1 MTGNVIRHNHFLNY
15 TYGKSYDF
23 SFMSEVLLKTSL
35 PTAGR
40 EAAENFGSFVNPFL
54 TLFLIILRT
63 KNGYLGFKI
72 SMNLSSAV

>member
-1 MTGNVIRHNHFLNY
+1 
-15 TYGKSYDF
+15 
-23 SFMSEVLLKTSL
+23 MSEVLLKTSL

-40 EAAENFGSFVNPFL
+40 DAAENFWGFVNPFL
-54 TLFLIILRT
+54 TLFLIIFRT